1 MDFLISGIISA
12 SVRYATDVQVILKI
26 GFKKFTNMLNQK
38 SPFSFCWMSLSILFM
53 LASCQLPPRQQ
64 EKNPQSALVEDTVS
78 IIQNEEYVMVTTA
91 VTMPMYVNHDQ
102 AAFKKWGEARGVKVS
117 ILGPAEWDVPA
128 QINTIEEVIGTRPTG
143 LLINGTDP
151 AIAQVINKAVAAG
164 IPTVVYDS
172 DVPDSKRHAFL
183 GTDWYEIGQL
193 QGEEMVK
200 LIHGKGKIAYMGIL
214 GLTNMEAGF
223 RGMLDVFKKY
233 PAIEVVGKYDDKANV
248 EEAAKIT
255 SDILSAHPDLAGLC
269 GFDSNSGP
277 GMALAVREAGKAGK
291 IKITT
296 VDWEPEHLQL
306 VREGVIHMLA
316 GQKRE
321 LFTWYGAQFLY
332 DMVHK
337 TNKLANNDRQAGI
350 TNVPS
355 VVNTGLL
362 KITKENVEQFIK

>member
-1 MDFLISGIISA
+1 MKLKLPRLKVYSVFSLFGALFLL
-12 SVRYATDVQVILKI
+12 SV
-26 GFKKFTNMLNQK
+26 
-38 SPFSFCWMSLSILFM
+38 
-53 LASCQLPPRQQ
+53 SCELPPR
-64 EKNPQSALVEDTVS
+64 NQSAAVAARASNPEPVS
-78 IIQNEEYVMVTTA
+78 IDNEEYVMVTTA

-102 AAFKKWGEARGVKVS
+102 AAFRRWGKKMNVKVS

-172 DVPDSKRHAFL
+172 DIPGSNRHAFL
-183 GTDWYEIGQL
+183 GTDWYEIGRM

-200 LIHGKGKIAYMGIL
+200 LTGGKGKIAYMGIL
-214 GLTNMEAGF
+214 GLTNMDQGF
-223 RGMLDVFKKY
+223 QGLLDVLKKY
-233 PAIEVVGKYDDKANV
+233 PDIEVIGKYDDKANV

-255 SDILSAHPDLAGLC
+255 SDVLAAHPDIAGFC

-277 GMALAVREAGKAGK
+277 GIALAVREAGKAGK

-306 VREGVIHMLA
+306 VKDGVIQMLA

-332 DMVHK
+332 DMVHH
-337 TNKLANNDRQAGI
+337 TNPLAQNDARAGI
-350 TNVPS
+350 TSVPYII
-355 VVNTGLL
+355 NTGLL
-362 KITKENVEQFIK
+362 KITAENVDEFINR

>member
-1 MDFLISGIISA
+1 MYSNRILAVLLI
-12 SVRYATDVQVILKI
+12 V
-26 GFKKFTNMLNQK
+26 
-38 SPFSFCWMSLSILFM
+38 LS
-53 LASCQLPPRQQ
+53 SCELPPRNQG
-64 EKNPQSALVEDTVS
+64 TVAKS
-78 IIQNEEYVMVTTA
+78 ITTSHTNVNIQNEEYVMVTTA

-102 AAFKKWGEARGVKVS
+102 AAFKRWGKKMQVKVS
-117 ILGPAEWDVPA
+117 ILGPADWDVPG

-164 IPTVVYDS
+164 IPTIVYDS
-172 DVPDSKRHAFL
+172 DIPNANHHAFL
-183 GTDWYEIGQL
+183 GTDWYEIGKM

-200 LIHGKGKIAYMGIL
+200 LVDGKGKIAYMGIL
-214 GLTNMEAGF
+214 GMANMEAGF
-223 RGMLDVFKKY
+223 QGLLDVVKEY
-233 PAIEVVGKYDDKANV
+233 PQIEVVGKYDDKANV
-248 EEAAKIT
+248 EEAARIT
-255 SDILSAHPDLAGLC
+255 SNLLAAHPDLAGIC

-306 VREGVIHMLA
+306 VRDNVIHMLA

-332 DMVHK
+332 DMVHH
-337 TNKLANNDRQAGI
+337 TNPLAENDAKAGI
-350 TNVPS
+350 TSVPYHI
-355 VVNTGLL
+355 NTGLL
-362 KITKENVEQFIK
+362 KITKENVNEFINR

>member
-1 MDFLISGIISA
+1 M
-12 SVRYATDVQVILKI
+12 
-26 GFKKFTNMLNQK
+26 K
-38 SPFSFCWMSLSILFM
+38 STKLFIALALILFQ
-53 LASCQLPPRQQ
+53 CELPPKQVQDSQVAEQQ
-64 EKNPQSALVEDTVS
+64 VEA
-78 IIQNEEYVMVTTA
+78 IQIENEEYVMVTTA

-102 AAFKKWGEARGVKVS
+102 AAFKKWGESRGVKVS

-172 DVPDSKRHAFL
+172 DIPNSNRHAFL
-183 GTDWYEIGQL
+183 GTDWYEIGKM
-193 QGEEMVK
+193 QGEEIVK
-200 LIHGKGKIAYMGIL
+200 LTGGRGKIAYMGIL
-214 GLTNMEAGF
+214 GLNNMESGF
-223 RGMLDVFKKY
+223 QGLLDVLKKY
-233 PAIEVVGKYDDKANV
+233 PEIEVVGKYDDKANI
-248 EEAAKIT
+248 EEASKIT
-255 SDILSAHPDLAGLC
+255 ADLLSAHPDIAGIC

-277 GMALAVREAGKAGK
+277 GIALAVREAGKVGK
-291 IKITT
+291 VKITT
-296 VDWEPEHLQL
+296 VDWEPEHLAL
-306 VREGVIHMLA
+306 VKQGVIQMLA

-337 TNKLANNDRQAGI
+337 TNILSTNDRKAGI
-350 TNVPS
+350 TNVPQ

-362 KITKENVEQFIK
+362 KITRENVDQFMRN

>member
-1 MDFLISGIISA
+1 MHHKLPH
-12 SVRYATDVQVILKI
+12 Q
-26 GFKKFTNMLNQK
+26 
-38 SPFSFCWMSLSILFM
+38 SFYIVLGLVFVLPLS
-53 LASCQLPPRQQ
+53 CELPP
-64 EKNPQSALVEDTVS
+64 KNNAAPVVGNASKSEQVTIE
-78 IIQNEEYVMVTTA
+78 NEEYVMVTTA

-102 AAFKKWGEARGVKVS
+102 AAFKRWGKKMNVKVS

-172 DVPDSKRHAFL
+172 DIPGSNRHAFL
-183 GTDWYEIGQL
+183 GTDWYEIGRM

-200 LIHGKGKIAYMGIL
+200 LVGGKGKIAYMGIL
-214 GLTNMEAGF
+214 GLTNMDQGF
-223 RGMLDVFKKY
+223 QGLLDVLKKY
-233 PAIEVVGKYDDKANV
+233 PGIEVVGKYDDKANV

-255 SDILSAHPDLAGLC
+255 SDVLAAHPDISGFC

-277 GMALAVREAGKAGK
+277 GIALAVREAGKAGK

-306 VREGVIHMLA
+306 VKDGVIQMLA

-332 DMVHK
+332 DMVHH
-337 TNKLANNDRQAGI
+337 TNPLAQNDARAGI
-350 TNVPS
+350 TSVPYII
-355 VVNTGLL
+355 NTGLL
-362 KITKENVEQFIK
+362 KITSENVDEFINR